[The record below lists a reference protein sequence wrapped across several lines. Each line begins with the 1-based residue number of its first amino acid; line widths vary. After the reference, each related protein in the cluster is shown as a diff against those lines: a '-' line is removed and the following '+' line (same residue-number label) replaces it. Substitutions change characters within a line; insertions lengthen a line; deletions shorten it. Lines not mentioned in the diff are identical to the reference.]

1 MGRKITRDADGK
13 FARTGGTASVKPKP
27 KPKKPERSTAK
38 KVAIAAGIAVG
49 VAAASGGLKVRSDAL
64 ARYDARTAAAMLRAA
79 DITSSW

>member
-1 MGRKITRDADGK
+1 MAKKITRDANGK
-13 FARTGGTASVKPKP
+13 FARTGATANVKPKP
-27 KPKKPERSTAK
+27 KPERSTAK

-49 VAAASGGLKVRSDAL
+49 VAAASGGLKVRNDAL